1 MEVSVQKSMFVDGKP
16 NVPLTDDH
24 PPWLVDGFKYNQ
36 VGVIRLDDNTA
47 VLAVKTSKGVMVAEA
62 GDRIKNDLMHGLVV
76 EKRATNKL
84 QWTDIE
90 KMLQE
95 RESNG

>member
-1 MEVSVQKSMFVDGKP
+1 MEVNVKKSMFVDGKP
-16 NVPLTDDH
+16 NIPLTDDH

-36 VGVIRLDDNTA
+36 IGVVRLNDNTA
-47 VLAVKTSKGVMVAEA
+47 VLAVKTASGVVVAEA

-76 EKRATNKL
+76 EKRATNTLK
-84 QWTDIE
+84 WADVE
-90 KMLQE
+90 KMLRE